1 MRCGFWRFSVV
12 LVLLSCSTIVVAAE
26 NRFVIDGD
34 VILNPAVD
42 YAQNDGI
49 LHLTNTD
56 LHISFKSVRGPE
68 QKKFTPD
75 IVVDQNARLYFPPS
89 VKQVVVIPSGQD
101 APTLAKEVRDHYIM
115 GLGFY
120 GFWLTA
126 LSVALIVR

>member
-12 LVLLSCSTIVVAAE
+12 LVLLSCSTAATAAE

-34 VILNPAVD
+34 VVLNPAPD

-56 LHISFKSVRGPE
+56 LHISLKSDQGLE
-68 QKKFTPD
+68 QKRFQPD
-75 IVVDQNARLYFPPS
+75 IVIDQKTRLYFPPS